1 MRMEKLQ
8 IRRKLIKIMLIRDL
22 SYNFYAT
29 LYSIIFSHRKKWKES
44 FIPGTSVLF
53 FSAREKERNVRNDD
67 KILLFLIKLKFSLSS
82 ESSQTSAAL
91 TLKFFDVVTLMGN

>member
-1 MRMEKLQ
+1 ME
-8 IRRKLIKIMLIRDL
+8 RK
-22 SYNFYAT
+22 FYPR
-29 LYSIIFSHRKKWKES
+29 YF
-44 FIPGTSVLF
+44 GSVF
-53 FSAREKERNVRNDD
+53 FSAREKERNVGNDD